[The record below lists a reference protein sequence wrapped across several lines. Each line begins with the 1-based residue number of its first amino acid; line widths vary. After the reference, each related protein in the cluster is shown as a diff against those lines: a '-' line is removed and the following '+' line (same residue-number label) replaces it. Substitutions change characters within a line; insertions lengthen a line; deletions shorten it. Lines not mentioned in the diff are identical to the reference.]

1 MAARRGPS
9 VNVSDVPEL
18 LPGASHSA
26 TPAQRELF
34 QRNCLQAYEAERAEW
49 LDADVSGE
57 AEEVNDHSSD
67 IPATASSEQTAVELE
82 ELFPDIDKALVH
94 SIRMETRS
102 MQHAIETLLVL
113 SGATAEHVS
122 ADSKQSVGV
131 EDYAKFPCLLDASG
145 WQVCSQRR
153 LCTEAGADHGW
164 LDLVQAMDTAPSQG
178 QAPRERVR
186 ARQTVRRR
194 QLGQEQATQEDAQE
208 TQMPTDYDLRLL
220 AGQQRATRK
229 GEFRV
234 LRTAGKERGIGDD
247 WGGQPSELE
256 V

>member
-34 QRNCLQAYEAERAEW
+34 QRNCWQAYEAERQW
-49 LDADVSGE
+49 LDADAFGE

-67 IPATASSEQTAVELE
+67 TPATASSEQTAVELE
-82 ELFPDIDKALVH
+82 DLFPDIDKALVH
-94 SIRMETRS
+94 SIRMEARS
-102 MQHAIETLLVL
+102 MQQAIETLLVL
-113 SGATAEHVS
+113 SAATAEHVS
-122 ADSKQSVGV
+122 ADSKHSVGS

-153 LCTEAGADHGW
+153 LCTEAGAGHAW
-164 LDLVQAMDTAPSQG
+164 LDLAQAVAKAPSQG

-229 GEFRV
+229 GEFRA
-234 LRTAGKERGIGDD
+234 LRTAREESGFG
-247 WGGQPSELE
+247 WGGQPPEFE